1 MMDVKNPAYLIN
13 TAANLMLEHDVSKLE
28 DKMIAMLCNEL
39 GMDSASI
46 LVEIDEELDKPLKI
60 EKSFGVKDVQSFL
73 PVMTNEWDARFVE
86 RNDFFSKCIASKK
99 EFTAVSTLDSSVYYT
114 WFILSGDNVNSLLV
128 VSDPEKSDINHA
140 VINAF
145 VIIYT
150 NYLAVINSGQRDT
163 LTGLLNRKTFDYRID
178 NILSEI
184 VDGLTQKP
192 NERRKQH
199 VNKGYWLGVL
209 DIDHFK
215 RVNDDFGHLYGDEV
229 LLLFSKLM
237 KKTFRSN
244 DVLFRYGGEEFIVV
258 LARSTEQD
266 ALMAFN
272 RFRETI
278 EQCSFPQIGQI
289 TVSIGV
295 VELLDQHPALIF
307 ECADKTLYYAKEN
320 GRNQVCEYSD
330 LIARGIL
337 KENATDDDVEL
348 F

>member
-1 MMDVKNPAYLIN
+1 MGSKNPAHLVS
-13 TAANLMLEHDVSKLE
+13 TAANLMLEHDVGKLE

-39 GMDSASI
+39 GMDSACI
-46 LVEIDEELDKPLKI
+46 LVEADEKPAKLLKI
-60 EKSFGVKDVQSFL
+60 EKSFGIKDIQTFL
-73 PVMTNEWDARFVE
+73 PVITNEWGKKFVE
-86 RNDFFSKCIASKK
+86 ISDSFSECIASKK
-99 EFTAVSTLDSSVYYT
+99 ELTAVSALDSSAYYA
-114 WFILSGDNVNSLLV
+114 WFVLSGDNLNGLLV
-128 VSDPEKSDINHA
+128 VSDPSKNDINRTI
-140 VINAF
+140 INSF
-145 VIIYT
+145 VTIYT

-184 VDGLTQKP
+184 VDDLTNEP
-192 NERRKQH
+192 NERRKKNTDKH
-199 VNKGYWLGVL
+199 YWLGVL

-215 RVNDDFGHLYGDEV
+215 KVNDDFGHLYGDEV

-244 DVLFRYGGEEFIVV
+244 DVLFRYGGEEFVVV
-258 LARSTEQD
+258 LARSTEQN

-289 TVSIGV
+289 TVSIGI

-307 ECADKTLYYAKEN
+307 EHADKTLYYAKEN
-320 GRNQVCEYSD
+320 GRNQVCQYND
-330 LIARGIL
+330 LIARGML
-337 KENATDDDVEL
+337 KESEADTDVEY